1 LSKLSYFDGKENIP
15 VVINN
20 IELFKGA
27 IFINLVDPE
36 AGNIEMEVY
45 FDDQKTISGFYAS
58 QFKFQGKRIK

>member
-1 LSKLSYFDGKENIP
+1 
-15 VVINN
+15 
-20 IELFKGA
+20 
-27 IFINLVDPE
+27 VDPE